1 MVTWLRQDG
10 PFLEGKKDRIG
21 EHWTHEILSALG
33 KESFFPVWQVIELCR
48 CGVLSYVWLF
58 ATPWTSPPGSSV
70 QRILQGRILEWVA
83 ISSSKVSSWP
93 RDWTCV
99 SFVFSI
105 GKRVIYLLSHWGSP
119 VSQLDLVSFFN
130 QAALAGS
137 SRGVAPSVTYS
148 PSSQSVS
155 SCMLPWLGMFCSL
168 CLVCL
173 PSCPLEF
180 FVEGLL

>member
-1 MVTWLRQDG
+1 MAG
-10 PFLEGKKDRIG
+10 DR
-21 EHWTHEILSALG
+21 ALQ
-33 KESFFPVWQVIELCR
+33 VWCAQLCLTL
-48 CGVLSYVWLF
+48 CD
-58 ATPWTSPPGSSV
+58 PMDCSPPGSSV

-83 ISSSKVSSWP
+83 ISSSKGSSWP

-99 SFVFSI
+99 SFVFYI

-119 VSQLDLVSFFN
+119 ISQLDLVLFFN

-137 SRGVAPSVTYS
+137 SRGVAQSITYS

-173 PSCPLEF
+173 PSCLLEF